1 MTIAAPLSLH
11 RTTVK
16 PEWVDYNNHLN
27 DGFYLVIFSLGGV
40 DEFMNLIGMSDAERR
55 ATKTT
60 IYTLEAH
67 INYLREVKLG
77 EEVEVRAQLIGFDQ
91 KRVQHFLTMHT
102 ARLANEMAAT
112 SEFMLVNI
120 DSAGEPKSA
129 PFRPE
134 VAAKLVAIMEAHKAL
149 PSPANSGRAIG
160 LPQKK
165 PAQE

>member
-1 MTIAAPLSLH
+1 MIAAPLSLH
-11 RTTVK
+11 RTKVK

-27 DGFYLVIFSLGGV
+27 DGCYLVIFSLGGV

-67 INYLREVKLG
+67 INYLREVKLD

-91 KRVQHFLTMHT
+91 KRFQLYLTMHT
-102 ARLANEMAAT
+102 ARLGDEMAAT

-120 DSAGEPKSA
+120 DSSGEPKSA
-129 PFRPE
+129 PFHPE
-134 VAAKLVAIMEAHKAL
+134 VAAKLAEIMAAHKLL
-149 PSPANSGRAIG
+149 PLPANSGRAIA
-160 LPQKK
+160 LPKK
-165 PAQE
+165 T

>member
-67 INYLREVKLG
+67 INYLREVKLD

-91 KRVQHFLTMHT
+91 KRFQLFLTMHT
-102 ARLANEMAAT
+102 ARLGNEMAVT

-134 VAAKLVAIMEAHKAL
+134 VAAKLAEIMEAHKAL
-149 PSPANSGRAIG
+149 PLPANSGRAIG
-160 LPQKK
+160 LPKK
-165 PAQE
+165 K

>member
-1 MTIAAPLSLH
+1 MIAAPLSLYKT
-11 RTTVK
+11 RVK

-27 DGFYLVIFSLGGV
+27 DGYYLVIFSLGGV
-40 DEFMNLIGMSDAERR
+40 DEFMNRIGMSDAERR

-67 INYLREVKLG
+67 INYLREVKLD
-77 EEVEVRAQLIGFDQ
+77 EEVEIRAQLICFDQ
-91 KRVQHFLTMHT
+91 KRFQLYLTMHT
-102 ARLANEMAAT
+102 ARLGNEVAAT

-134 VAAKLVAIMEAHKAL
+134 VASRLAEVMEAHKAL
-149 PSPANSGRAIG
+149 PVPANSGRAIA
-160 LPQKK
+160 LPKK
-165 PAQE
+165 K

>member
-1 MTIAAPLSLH
+1 MAIAAPLSIF
-11 RTTVK
+11 RTRVK

-27 DGFYLVIFSLGGV
+27 DGYYLVIMSLGT
-40 DEFMNLIGMSDAERR
+40 DAFQDIIGMSDAERR

-67 INYLREVKLG
+67 VNFLREIREG
-77 EEVEVRAQLIGFDQ
+77 EEVEVRTQLIGFDQ
-91 KRVQHFLTMHT
+91 KRFQLFHTLHT
-102 ARLANEMAAT
+102 ARLGNEAAAT

-120 DSAGEPKSA
+120 DSSGEPKSA

-134 VAAKLVAIMEAHKAL
+134 VAARLAQIMEAHKAL
-149 PSPANSGRAIG
+149 PRPANSGRAIA

-165 PAQE
+165 PT

>member
-1 MTIAAPLSLH
+1 MIAAPLTTY

-27 DGFYLVIFSLGGV
+27 DGYYLVIFSLGGV
-40 DEFMNLIGMSDAERR
+40 DEFMNRIGMSDAERR

-77 EEVEVRAQLIGFDQ
+77 EEVEVRCQLIGFDQ
-91 KRVQHFLTMHT
+91 KRFQLYLTMHT
-102 ARLANEMAAT
+102 ERLGDEIAAA

-120 DSAGEPKSA
+120 DTAGAPKTT

-134 VAAKLVAIMEAHKAL
+134 VAAKLAEIIEAHRAL
-149 PSPANSGRAIG
+149 PLPKFSGRAIA
-160 LPQKK
+160 LPKK
-165 PAQE
+165 K